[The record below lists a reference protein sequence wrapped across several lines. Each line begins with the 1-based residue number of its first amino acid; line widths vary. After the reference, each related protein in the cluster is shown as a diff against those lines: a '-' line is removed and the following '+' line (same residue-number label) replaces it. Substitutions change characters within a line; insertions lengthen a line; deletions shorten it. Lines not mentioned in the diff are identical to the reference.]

1 MTSGEKKIIYNF
13 QYLNDRTYHHHKIYD
28 QDSIGEAAPE
38 YLVTCYEKM
47 VFYVRDD
54 VGIYI
59 YIYIYICMCISLIR
73 TAHTE
78 YNSIFLED
86 NLRQKNNT
94 DTVPYLVV
102 GTNASQNI

>member
-1 MTSGEKKIIYNF
+1 
-13 QYLNDRTYHHHKIYD
+13 
-28 QDSIGEAAPE
+28 
-38 YLVTCYEKM
+38 
-47 VFYVRDD
+47 
-54 VGIYI
+54 
-59 YIYIYICMCISLIR
+59 MCISLIR